1 MKLHL
6 AQLAKMIELPST
18 SPQSSGPQEVRQ
30 ILDDLG
36 LEVKDTTGEELDTV
50 FTIETLANRGDHLYT
65 LGVARELSARF
76 LSSVRQPPLAPA
88 FQGLK
93 ATLPVRRM
101 TEACSRYAL
110 LEVQLPS
117 DATTAEAKLRPEIAA
132 ALTTL
137 HGDAR
142 VVQTKPVI
150 VNVLNFVQ
158 LELGQPMHAFD
169 RDAIEGEI
177 VIALTERAEEIEAL
191 DGKSYQVPEGS
202 IVIRD
207 RKKIVA
213 VAGVIGCANS
223 MVNHQTSRVLL
234 ESAAFDPVRVRKTAR
249 GMGLSTDASYAFERG
264 TDREMILPALRRA
277 LFLLDAAGGAVK
289 QESGAHVIG
298 LSVAEAPAVSVSPI
312 KLTLKEVRQHLNLP
326 RLAEVEIASRLKNL
340 GFSVQSIE
348 EGAAFSI
355 VPPSWRVWDI
365 KNTADLIEE
374 VVRTLSLS
382 RVKQELPPL
391 EYETPD
397 RTAIEQLR
405 ERIEPVLIGQGFIEV
420 MTRSYYAA
428 EVAETLTRIGRRTLP
443 RHITIKNALER
454 GYSHLKISNVVHLA
468 ELLEENIRHGVR
480 GARVFECAR
489 VFSPDYAAEDG
500 YPFEKEV
507 LSLACAGRWV
517 DREWRK
523 PESTEQKLQLFRG
536 VLDTLIESAGYEP
549 SVGESDDAF
558 LHPGMQGSLKAGR
571 SICGKFGL
579 MHPELAAGLG
589 IKTPVLYAE
598 LDVSVLMRVQS
609 ARERVFPS
617 DFPSVKRD
625 ITLQVPLRERV
636 GKIERMIGEA
646 KLANLTAVE
655 ITDDF
660 KKPEEDFRRATFRL
674 VFQSRERTLSHPE
687 VDAEMERLLS
697 ALKESA
703 GLVLAA

>member
-1 MKLHL
+1 
-6 AQLAKMIELPST
+6 
-18 SPQSSGPQEVRQ
+18 
-30 ILDDLG
+30 
-36 LEVKDTTGEELDTV
+36 
-50 FTIETLANRGDHLYT
+50 
-65 LGVARELSARF
+65 
-76 LSSVRQPPLAPA
+76 
-88 FQGLK
+88 
-93 ATLPVRRM
+93 
-101 TEACSRYAL
+101 
-110 LEVQLPS
+110 
-117 DATTAEAKLRPEIAA
+117 
-132 ALTTL
+132 
-137 HGDAR
+137 
-142 VVQTKPVI
+142 
-150 VNVLNFVQ
+150 
-158 LELGQPMHAFD
+158 
-169 RDAIEGEI
+169 
-177 VIALTERAEEIEAL
+177 
-191 DGKSYQVPEGS
+191 
-202 IVIRD
+202 
-207 RKKIVA
+207 
-213 VAGVIGCANS
+213 
-223 MVNHQTSRVLL
+223 
-234 ESAAFDPVRVRKTAR
+234 
-249 GMGLSTDASYAFERG
+249 
-264 TDREMILPALRRA
+264 
-277 LFLLDAAGGAVK
+277 
-289 QESGAHVIG
+289 
-298 LSVAEAPAVSVSPI
+298 VSPI

-340 GFSVQSIE
+340 GFAVQSIE
-348 EGAAFSI
+348 EGAALSI

-365 KNTADLIEE
+365 KNTADLVEE

-391 EYETPD
+391 EYETPE
-397 RTAIEQLR
+397 RTSIEQLR

-420 MTRSYYAA
+420 MTRSYYSA
-428 EVAETLTRIGRRTLP
+428 EVAETLIRIGKRTSP

-489 VFSPDYAAEDG
+489 VFSPDFAAEDA

-507 LSLACAGRWV
+507 LSLACAGRWA

-549 SVGESDDAF
+549 SVGESDDPF

-571 SICGKFGL
+571 SICGRFG
-579 MHPELAAGLG
+579 MVHPELTAALDV
-589 IKTPVLYAE
+589 KTPVLFAE
-598 LDVSVLMRVQS
+598 LDVAILMRIQS

-625 ITLQVPLRERV
+625 ITLQVPLRERL
-636 GKIERMIGEA
+636 GKVERLIGEA
-646 KLANLTAVE
+646 KLAELAAVE
-655 ITDDF
+655 IIDDF